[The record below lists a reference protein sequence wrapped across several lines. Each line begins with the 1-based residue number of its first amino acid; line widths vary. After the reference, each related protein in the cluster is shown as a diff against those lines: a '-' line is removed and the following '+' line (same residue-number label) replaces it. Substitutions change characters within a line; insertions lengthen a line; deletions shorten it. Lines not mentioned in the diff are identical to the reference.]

1 MMHHEGEAKCF
12 ALLVFG
18 VMMLKPTDLFNGP
31 IIDMGSFTRS
41 VDEFSDRS
49 SYFYHGWDLNGID
62 LYPQYPLCVE
72 SDQGGQL
79 VWIMGLV
86 IGNRPGK
93 ALLVGV
99 TKVRGFK
106 SNIHSAFEVLPGI
119 PAALEEAAQQTV
131 LRAIRKRMRSGVAI
145 LARKADLI
153 PYNDPREHNH
163 DLLPVLSE
171 PVSYGAK
178 GRRESQ
184 STAG

>member
-1 MMHHEGEAKCF
+1 
-12 ALLVFG
+12 
-18 VMMLKPTDLFNGP
+18 MLKPIDLFSGP
-31 IIDMGSFTRS
+31 IIDMESFSRS
-41 VDEFSDRS
+41 VEEFSDRS
-49 SYFYHGWDLNGID
+49 SYFYHGWDLNSVD

-119 PAALEEAAQQTV
+119 PAALEESDQQIV
-131 LRAIRKRMRSGVAI
+131 LKGLRKRMRSGVAI

-153 PYNDPREHNH
+153 PYNDPREYSNEF
-163 DLLPVLSE
+163 LSILSE
-171 PVSYGAK
+171 PVFDGAK
-178 GRRESQ
+178 GRRESK